1 MIFILFSVLDLCTCK
16 RLMVEAFNSKII
28 STISA
33 KSTAPQSFGRRV
45 SNDDHPPQTLLSNK
59 ISHGLTKTLIIIT
72 GHQVWSSIVVPRNKM
87 VIVKDKKNHQRGPR
101 KNLTYDRHR
110 GKALLPQKLLQEDI
124 HLQCLLPDLHHEAL
138 LLWKCQM
145 VVLQLQAPSQNNP
158 PEVRLQCQVKG
169 LRCCVHHRALL
180 QSAAVRNSHLL
191 LALQTKTQI
200 LREQGGWSHHLK
212 HIWNQEV
219 RCQALDD
226 HVMSYLYLHLRNLMK
241 VIMTLEK
248 I

>member
-28 STISA
+28 STTSA
-33 KSTAPQSFGRRV
+33 KNTFIQSFGRRV
-45 SNDDHPPQTLLSNK
+45 SNEDHPPQTLLNNK

-145 VVLQLQAPSQNNP
+145 VVLQHQALSQNNP

-200 LREQGGWSHHLK
+200 LREQGGWLHHLK